1 MGDEYT
7 LASCSVPHTALK
19 DVRANSCSFPAYPAL
34 CSANCKVWRCSG
46 QVDVV
51 MAMLRVDNL
60 EGVVD
65 EDIIDRGRYR
75 VLMLDAPTVYC
86 LGGNTMCVYLG

>member
-1 MGDEYT
+1 M
-7 LASCSVPHTALK
+7 
-19 DVRANSCSFPAYPAL
+19 
-34 CSANCKVWRCSG
+34 
-46 QVDVV
+46 DVV